1 MRARQRH
8 FTLGNS
14 GALAC
19 WDSRPLTQSDGTSIT
34 SWQDRISSRAADR
47 ATNSPV
53 VKVAIQGGQPV
64 IRFAATTN
72 AMIIASNDIS
82 RNKSTMMLISIAS
95 VSNASTSTYQAVFV
109 SEIGGSANARCGIY
123 LRSSKVEAGG
133 RRLAANSYQ
142 FVQSGSTS
150 NNTFTVGSALFDYAN
165 GQLYAYERGTETAR
179 SGGFQTSGN
188 TENTASAAS
197 IGAGSFS
204 GGTSE
209 RLNGD
214 IGICAFVESSSA
226 SLRKRFEH
234 AAAYSFKISCN

>member
-1 MRARQRH
+1 MRSRQRH

-53 VKVAIQGGQPV
+53 LKVAIQGGQP
-64 IRFAATTN
+64 ILRFAATTN
-72 AMIIASNDIS
+72 AMIIASNDIT
-82 RNKSTMMLISIAS
+82 RNKGRMMLVSVAS
-95 VSNASTSTYQAVFV
+95 VANASTSAYQTVFA
-109 SEIGGSANARCGIY
+109 SEVGTSVNVRCGIY

-133 RRLAANSYQ
+133 RRLDANAYQ

-150 NNTFTVGSALFDYAN
+150 NNRFTIGSAFFDWAN
-165 GQLYAYERGTETAR
+165 SQLYAYERGTETAR

-188 TENTASAAS
+188 TSNTASAAS
-197 IGAGSFS
+197 IGGGSFDGGS
-204 GGTSE
+204 GG

-214 IGICAFVESSSA
+214 IGICVFVESSSA
-226 SLRKRFEH
+226 SFRKRFEH
-234 AAAYSFKISCN
+234 AAAYSFKIDCN

>member
-1 MRARQRH
+1 MRSRQRH

-19 WDSRPLTQSDGTSIT
+19 WDSRPLTQSDGTIIT

-53 VKVAIQGGQPV
+53 LKVAVQGGQPI
-64 IRFAATTN
+64 IRFALTTL
-72 AMIIASNDIS
+72 ALIIASNDIT
-82 RNKSTMMLISIAS
+82 RNKDRMMLVSVAS
-95 VSNASTSTYQAVFV
+95 VANASTIAYQTVFV
-109 SEIGGSANARCGIY
+109 SEAGGSTNARCGIY

-133 RRLAANSYQ
+133 RRLDADAYQ

-150 NNTFTVGSALFDYAN
+150 NNRFTIGSAFFDWAN
-165 GQLYAYERGTETAR
+165 SQLYAYESGTETAR

-188 TENTASAAS
+188 SSNTASAAS
-197 IGAGSFS
+197 IGGSSFS
-204 GGTSE
+204 GGANE

-226 SLRKRFEH
+226 SFRKRFEH
-234 AAAYSFKISCN
+234 AAAFSFKIACS